1 MATVTLRPDSIEEAS
16 GFSPAV
22 FLGNIND
29 QDPDTGATQNSATA
43 QIVGTFENS
52 SDYSGATITAARL
65 TVQAS
70 TSGKASSCS
79 IQCIIADSDGETL
92 QSDSHDFTSANESQ
106 AGTSLTSGLTP
117 SVVDGMQF
125 ILNPDTSGCIVKE
138 VSLLITF
145 TVATPDPNPAYVL
158 LNSGKYKITSGK
170 VKIL

>member
-1 MATVTLRPDSIEEAS
+1 MASVTLRPDSILAAS

-29 QDPDTGATQNSATA
+29 QDPDTGATQNSTSA

-52 SDYSGATITAARL
+52 SDYSGATITHARL

-70 TSGKASSCS
+70 TSGKASSCE
-79 IQCIIADSDGETL
+79 IECILADSDGETI
-92 QSDSHDFTSANESQ
+92 QSDTHGFTSANESQ
-106 AGTSLTSGLTP
+106 AGTSVTSGLTP
-117 SVVDGMQF
+117 SIVDGMQF
-125 ILNPDTSGCIVKE
+125 ILNPDESGCIVKE
-138 VSLLITF
+138 VSLVITF

-158 LNSGKYKITSGK
+158 LNSGKYKITAGK